1 MITNTHSFNFK
12 TLTLTHE
19 GKNEQILPQALVPR
33 NPPFLTFCLHIY
45 FQ

>member
-12 TLTLTHE
+12 TEAHE
-19 GKNEQILPQALVPR
+19 GQNEKMLPQALVPR